1 MLKIGVVG
9 AGHLGKVHIRLILE
23 LKEQWQ
29 LVGFFDTNQEHSK
42 LVESEFGVTSFGSYD
57 ELLNQID
64 CIVIVTPTLSH
75 FDCASKA
82 LRKSKHVFIEK
93 PMTETVDEAKSL
105 IDLAHEA
112 GVIAQVGHVER
123 FNPAFQAALP
133 YFNNPM
139 FIESHRLAQFNPR
152 GTDVSVVLDLM
163 IHDLDVILS
172 VVKSG
177 IKRISASGVA
187 VVSET
192 PDIANARIE
201 FDNGCVANLTASRIS
216 LKNMRKSRFFQKD
229 AYISVDF
236 LEKNMEVVR
245 MQDVEGES
253 SPFDIVFD
261 LGEGKPSKKILF
273 DKPTIAETNAIKEEL
288 LNFHESIVNDS
299 RPTVS
304 FEDGYVALDVAQKII
319 EKLKGSAQMK
329 HNI

>member
-23 LKEQWQ
+23 LKDKFQ
-29 LVGFFDTNQEHSK
+29 LVGFFDTDSDATRITIDT
-42 LVESEFGVTSFGSYD
+42 FGISSFNSLD
-57 ELLNQID
+57 ELLEAVD
-64 CIVIVTPTLSH
+64 CIIIVTPTISH
-75 FDCASKA
+75 FDISSKA

-93 PMTETVDEAKSL
+93 PITESVDEAKIL

-112 GVIAQVGHVER
+112 GVISQVGHVER
-123 FNPAFQAALP
+123 FNPAFQKALP

-177 IKRISASGVA
+177 IRRISASGVA

-236 LEKNMEVVR
+236 LEKSMEVVR
-245 MQDVEGES
+245 MKDVEGEPD
-253 SPFDIVFD
+253 PFDIVFD
-261 LGEGKPSKKILF
+261 LGEGKPVKKILF
-273 DKPTIAETNAIKEEL
+273 DKPEIAETNAIKEEL
-288 LNFHESIVNDS
+288 INFHASIVNDS
-299 RPTVS
+299 IPIVS
-304 FEDGYVALDVAQKII
+304 FEDGHIALDVAQKII
-319 EKLKGSAQMK
+319 EKLKGTAQLT